1 MNTLVRNTTV
11 SRSCRFDGYE
21 ELEQARIDIN
31 RNSSVHGRIRAFSEC
46 NKKDQSHH
54 YGMRVS
60 SSYRRERAKQRQ
72 IYLKSYKLASVDT
85 IRRRSMNLQKHN
97 KLVMKV
103 KKVVVSIASLL
114 RIGSAYN
121 FIRSSS
127 CDCPRSV
134 CASSPSR
141 L

>member
-1 MNTLVRNTTV
+1 MNNALIRNTSV
-11 SRSCRFDGYE
+11 SRGRRFDGYE
-21 ELEQARIDIN
+21 ELEQGRVDIN
-31 RNSSVHGRIRAFSEC
+31 RNNSVHGRIRAFSVR
-46 NKKDQSHH
+46 NKKDESHH
-54 YGMRVS
+54 YGLRVS

-85 IRRRSMNLQKHN
+85 IRRRSMSLQKHN
-97 KLVMKV
+97 KLVTKV
-103 KKVVVSIASLL
+103 KKVVVSIVSLL
-114 RIGSAYN
+114 RIGSASL
-121 FIRSSS
+121 IRSS